1 MLWFEVKGG
10 LKAGKKLMDNIKL
23 WSLAENLGSVESLIT
38 HPVTMT
44 HADVEPAERA
54 RVGIIDGLVRAS
66 VGLED
71 TDDLIDALASRA
83 RPGLDAMS
91 DFLKFDTLSL
101 HAGQTVDPVFGAR
114 AAPIYQTTSY
124 VFPDTDT
131 ASSIFNLERGGHA
144 YSRITNPTVG
154 VLEQRIAALEG
165 GSAAVCTSSGM
176 AATFCAITAILSQG
190 DHIVASTQMYGGNIS
205 LMKNTLP
212 RFGITTTFVDPTDI
226 DAFRDAIQDNT
237 KLIYGELI
245 GNPGLDILDLEAI
258 AKIGA
263 EHHIPFM
270 VDATFNTPYLCRC
283 LDYGANM
290 TIHSVTKWMGGH
302 GTAIGGVVVD
312 GGNFDWGATDKYPT
326 ITAPYAPFS
335 GINFWEEFG
344 PSAFATRIRAEAMRD
359 IGPSMAPMNAF
370 LLLQGIETLS
380 LRMDRH
386 LSNTAAMLEFLQS
399 TSRSSGS
406 ITRACR
412 STRSHALATEIPAQG
427 CRLDRQ
433 FRRQGWPRCRQG
445 FHRKHRT
452 RIASCECR
460 RRQDAGHSSGHDH
473 AFAHRCRG
481 TACSGHNRRHDA
493 PVGRARR
500 HRRTSRQISN
510 SAFVPQNE
518 LSKA

>member
-1 MLWFEVKGG
+1 
-10 LKAGKKLMDNIKL
+10 
-23 WSLAENLGSVESLIT
+23 
-38 HPVTMT
+38 
-44 HADVEPAERA
+44 
-54 RVGIIDGLVRAS
+54 
-66 VGLED
+66 
-71 TDDLIDALASRA
+71 
-83 RPGLDAMS
+83 MS
-91 DFLKFDTLSL
+91 DFLNFDTLSL
-101 HAGQTVDPVFGAR
+101 HAGQIVDPVFGAR

-165 GSAAVCTSSGM
+165 GAAAVCTSSGM

-190 DHIVASTQMYGGNIS
+190 DHIVASSQMYGGNIS

-212 RFGITTTFVDPTDI
+212 RFGITTTFVDPTDS
-226 DAFRDAIQDNT
+226 DAFRKAIQDNT

-258 AKIGA
+258 AKIGDD
-263 EHHIPFM
+263 HHIPFM

-283 LDYGANM
+283 FDYGANI

-312 GGNFDWGATDKYPT
+312 GGNFDWGASDKYPT
-326 ITAPYAPFS
+326 ITEPYAPFS

-359 IGPSMAPMNAF
+359 IGPMMAPMNAF

-386 LSNTAAMLEFLQS
+386 LSNTAAMLEYLQGHDQVS
-399 TSRSSGS
+399 WVSHPSLPAHSSHELAKKYLPKGAGS
-406 ITRACR
+406 IVSFGVKGGR
-412 STRSHALATEIPAQG
+412 
-427 CRLDRQ
+427 
-433 FRRQGWPRCRQG
+433 
-445 FHRKHRT
+445 
-452 RIASCECR
+452 
-460 RRQDAGHSSGHDH
+460 DAGKAFIENTELASHLANVGDAKTLVIHPATTTHS
-473 AFAHRCRG
+473 RI
-481 TACSGHNRRHDA
+481 DA
-493 PVGRARR
+493 EALVAAGITDDMIRLSVGLEDVKDIKADFELGLRAAKR
-500 HRRTSRQISN
+500 I
-510 SAFVPQNE
+510 
-518 LSKA
+518 SKA